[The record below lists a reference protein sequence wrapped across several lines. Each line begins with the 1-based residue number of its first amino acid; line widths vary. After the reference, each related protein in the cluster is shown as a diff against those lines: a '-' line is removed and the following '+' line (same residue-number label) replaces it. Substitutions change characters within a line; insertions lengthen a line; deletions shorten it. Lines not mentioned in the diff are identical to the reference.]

1 METLTFNQLPEAVT
15 RLLEKVDH
23 IETLLTEHGTQQAG
37 PNQPINIK
45 EAADFLDLAVP
56 TVYSKVS
63 RKEIPVNKQGKRL
76 YFYKSELEEWIRQG
90 RKQTF
95 SELRDSIVLPRRTY
109 SKNRKSK
116 WTNKAMR
123 KLNCDDARKLSI
135 VDYLA
140 QCGFRPQYIKG
151 VNHWYLSPI
160 REENTA
166 SFKVNTQLNVWF
178 DHGMGS
184 VVIL

>member
-1 METLTFNQLPEAVT
+1 
-15 RLLEKVDH
+15 
-23 IETLLTEHGTQQAG
+23 
-37 PNQPINIK
+37 
-45 EAADFLDLAVP
+45 
-56 TVYSKVS
+56 
-63 RKEIPVNKQGKRL
+63 
-76 YFYKSELEEWIRQG
+76 
-90 RKQTF
+90 
-95 SELRDSIVLPRRTY
+95 
-109 SKNRKSK
+109 
-116 WTNKAMR
+116 MR

-151 VNHWYLSPI
+151 VNHWYLSLI
-160 REENTA
+160 REENKA

>member
-15 RLLEKVDH
+15 RLLEKIDH

-37 PNQPINIK
+37 PDQPINIK

-63 RKEIPVNKQGKRL
+63 RKEIPVNKKGKRL

-95 SELRDSIVLPRRTY
+95 SELRDSIVLPRRSY
-109 SKNRKSK
+109 SKSRKSK
-116 WTNKAMR
+116 
-123 KLNCDDARKLSI
+123 
-135 VDYLA
+135 
-140 QCGFRPQYIKG
+140 
-151 VNHWYLSPI
+151 
-160 REENTA
+160 
-166 SFKVNTQLNVWF
+166 
-178 DHGMGS
+178 
-184 VVIL
+184 